1 MYVIK
6 ESYNKIR
13 TILWEIDVSLYYK
26 YEKENTT
33 NALML

>member
-13 TILWEIDVSLYYK
+13 TILWEINIFMYQK
-26 YEKENTT
+26 YEKENK
-33 NALML
+33 NDALML

>member
-26 YEKENTT
+26 YEKENTID
-33 NALML
+33 ALML